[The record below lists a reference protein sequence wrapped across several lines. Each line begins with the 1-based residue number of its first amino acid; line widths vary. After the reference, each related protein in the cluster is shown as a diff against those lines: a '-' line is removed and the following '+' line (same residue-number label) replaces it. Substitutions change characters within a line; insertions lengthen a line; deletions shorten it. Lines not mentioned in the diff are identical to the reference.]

1 MKKVL
6 FLFIFG
12 AMGTAAMA
20 QTTTKLNKPLAD
32 SLASLIETDQIIS
45 SGPKPNKGRFANMD
59 AQQWNAYKDS
69 VHTNHK
75 EIAEKIF
82 NRYGFPG
89 YDLVGKTGSKHFW
102 LVVQHSDKYPD
113 FQQRVLAGMKKE
125 LDRKNADA
133 IDYAY
138 LTDRVLLHTGK
149 KQLYGT
155 QVLYNGTL
163 CQAYPKPVAD
173 SAALDARRK
182 KVGLEPIR
190 VYLNEISQVHFDM
203 NAASYK
209 SQGIDKPKLYPLTD

>member
-1 MKKVL
+1 MKKIL
-6 FLFIFG
+6 FLFLFS
-12 AMGTAAMA
+12 AMWAATTA

-45 SGPKPNKGRFANMD
+45 SGPKPNTGRFANMG
-59 AQQWNAYKDS
+59 AQQWGAYKDS
-69 VHTNHK
+69 VHSNHK

-82 NRYGFPG
+82 NQYGFPG
-89 YDLVGKTGSKHFW
+89 FDLVGKTGSKHFW

-113 FQQRVLAGMKKE
+113 FQQRVLVGMKKE
-125 LDRKNADA
+125 LDRNNTDA

-138 LTDRVLLHTGK
+138 LTDRVLLHNGQ

-155 QVLYNGTL
+155 QVMYNGTL

-173 SAALDARRK
+173 STALDTRRK
-182 KVGLEPIR
+182 KIGLGPIR

-203 NAASYK
+203 NQASYK
-209 SQGIDKPKLYPLTD
+209 SRGINSPKLYVLTE